1 MCFDHDSTPPD
12 LPADL
17 VVRRLGGGAAAEQL
31 DLTSADGTTFSVALA
46 PSGAPKGPA
55 VVILPDVRGLY
66 RFYVQLAE
74 RFAEA
79 GHHAV
84 AIDYFGRTAGTGE
97 RENDWDYFEHVVA
110 TTPEQIQ
117 ADVAAAIDLVRE
129 RTGATQFVA
138 VGFCFGGAQ
147 AFLAA
152 TNGELDLDAVVGFYG
167 ALAGDRLKIPNPREE
182 AAKAVKPVLALFGG
196 ADAGIPE
203 SDRDVFAAN
212 LEASG
217 VEHEVV
223 VYPEAPHS
231 FFDRK
236 QEEFADASQDA
247 WRRTLGF
254 LGELGARTHA

>member
-1 MCFDHDSTPPD
+1 MCFDHDALPPD

-17 VVRRLGGGAAAEQL
+17 VVPRLAGGAAAEIL
-31 DLTSADGTTFSVALA
+31 EITSADGTPFSVALA
-46 PSGAPKGPA
+46 RSGEPRGPA

-66 RFYVQLAE
+66 RFYVELAE

-79 GHHAV
+79 GHDAV
-84 AIDYFGRTAGTGE
+84 AIDYFGRSAGTGE
-97 RENDWDYFEHVVA
+97 RDDDWDYWPHVRQ

-117 ADVAAAIDLVRE
+117 ADVAAAIELLKARA
-129 RTGATQFVA
+129 GATQFVA

-152 TNGELDLDAVVGFYG
+152 TNPDLDLDAVVGFYG
-167 ALAGDRLKIPNPREE
+167 GLDGERLGIPSPRDE
-182 AAKAVKPVLALFGG
+182 AVNVVRPVLALFGG
-196 ADAGIPE
+196 ADENITE
-203 SDRDVFAAN
+203 SQRATFAAN
-212 LEASG
+212 LERAG

-223 VYPEAPHS
+223 VYPGAPHS

-236 QEEFADASQDA
+236 QEQFADASQDA

-254 LGELGARTHA
+254 LDALGAPTHA